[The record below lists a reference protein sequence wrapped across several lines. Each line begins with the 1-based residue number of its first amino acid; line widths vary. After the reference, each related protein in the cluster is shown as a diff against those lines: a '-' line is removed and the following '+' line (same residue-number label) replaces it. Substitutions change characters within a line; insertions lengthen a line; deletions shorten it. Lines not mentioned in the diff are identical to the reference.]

1 MSSIQL
7 SPAELARYNRHII
20 IPDFGREGQ
29 QKLKD
34 AKVLVVGCGGLGAPL
49 LSYLAAAGVGTLGLL
64 DFDVVDESNLH
75 RQVLFT
81 LEDVGKPKVEAA
93 VKRLKVQNPHVRLIT
108 YREKLTSENALKI
121 IREYDIV
128 ADGTDNFPT
137 RYLVNDACV
146 LLNKVNVYASI
157 YRFEGQLS
165 VFNHIF
171 PDGSRGPNYRDLYP
185 SPPPPGQVPSCAE
198 GGILGVLPG
207 IMGSL
212 QANEVI
218 KLITAL
224 GDPLA
229 GQLYVFDTLSFESRK
244 LKFSKRKDNPLNG
257 ENPTI
262 TGLID
267 YEEFCG
273 LTAEPE
279 SEMKEI
285 SVGKLKNMREQGD
298 DFFLLDVRQPYEY
311 EIANLGAQL
320 IPLAELT
327 KNLDKIPRDKPV
339 VVHCRSGQ
347 RSREAIQILQKEG
360 YNKLFNL
367 KGGILSWAEEID
379 PEIKRY

>member
-1 MSSIQL
+1 MNSNNL

-20 IPDFGREGQ
+20 IPDFGQEGQ

-81 LEDVGKPKVEAA
+81 LEDVGSPKVEAA
-93 VKRLKVQNPHVRLIT
+93 ATRLEMQNPHVKFIT
-108 YREKLTSENALKI
+108 YREKLTSQNALDI

-146 LLNKVNVYASI
+146 LLDKVNVYASI

-165 VFNHIF
+165 VFNHTF
-171 PDGSRGPNYRDLYP
+171 SDGSHGPNYRDLYP

-198 GGILGVLPG
+198 GGVLGVLPG

-218 KLITAL
+218 KLITGL

-244 LKFSKRKDNPLNG
+244 LKFGKRQDNPLSG

-262 TGLID
+262 TELID

-273 LTAEPE
+273 LTSEQE
-279 SEMKEI
+279 SDLKEI
-285 SVGKLKNMREQGD
+285 DVAKLKLMLEQGD
-298 DFFLLDVRQPYEY
+298 EFFLLDVRQPYEY
-311 EIANLGAQL
+311 EIANLGAEL
-320 IPLAELT
+320 IPLAELRE
-327 KNLDKIPRDKPV
+327 KLDRIPRDKPV

-347 RSREAIQILQKEG
+347 RSREAIEILQREG
-360 YNKLFNL
+360 YTDLFNL
-367 KGGILSWAEEID
+367 KGGILAWAENID
-379 PEIKRY
+379 TEMRSY